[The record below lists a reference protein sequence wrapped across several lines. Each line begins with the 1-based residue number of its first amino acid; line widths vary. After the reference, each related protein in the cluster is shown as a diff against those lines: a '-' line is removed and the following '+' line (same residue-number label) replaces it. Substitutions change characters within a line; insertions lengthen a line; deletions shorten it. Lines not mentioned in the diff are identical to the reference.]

1 MLFKNHKKVVLAED
15 PLYVAKEKELNQ
27 FLSGKKHVVFKATD
41 KVIIN
46 ATGAPEPE
54 RTYTIPVEVIVPN
67 TQGDDND
74 TWIYCQKA
82 PKVGQNGEKQ
92 YDRLPLIVGRD
103 IIVPTTEKDKIFFL
117 MFLSPAIKNGR
128 FALVDDE
135 KEARETVAALARK
148 TRIDFMLTG
157 GEYSP
162 VDESTI
168 RRVAKAFGVGNVD
181 AKQFEKVVIE
191 LRGIIAIA
199 EQNHDNQRNNQAF
212 LSAINVDEA
221 VNTRAILQ
229 EAIDDGRVIYEE
241 EKGVYSYAGED
252 GVAVKKIMNVDPL
265 IQNDK
270 IKRMNALA
278 NLFITNADKRKE
290 LVNLQN
296 YTVEDIDFSRFEY
309 QSIKKWLSKYEKGS
323 GIGTYQEVVE
333 KAQNFYNLNREVL
346 PLDLTCLVVSEKKT
360 E

>member
-1 MLFKNHKKVVLAED
+1 MLFKNHKKVILTED
-15 PLYVAKEKELNQ
+15 PLYQEKENELNN
-27 FLSGKKHVVFKATD
+27 FLKGKKLVVFKATD

-54 RTYTIPVEVIVPN
+54 RTYTIPVEVLVPN
-67 TQGDDND
+67 VAQDDND
-74 TWIYCQKA
+74 TWIYCQRA
-82 PKVGQNGEKQ
+82 PKVDQNGEKN
-92 YDRLPLIVGRD
+92 YDRTPLIEGRD
-103 IIVPTTEKDKIFFL
+103 IIVPSTEKDKIFFL

-135 KEARETVAALARK
+135 KEARETVAALAKK

-162 VDESTI
+162 VDDSTI

-181 AKQFEKVVIE
+181 GKQFEKVVIE
-191 LRGIIAIA
+191 LRGIIAVA
-199 EQNHDNQRNNQAF
+199 EANHDSQRNNDAF
-212 LSAINVDEA
+212 LQAINVDEA

-241 EKGVYSYAGED
+241 EKGIYSYAGED
-252 GVAVKKIMNVDPL
+252 GVPVKKIMNVDPL
-265 IQNDK
+265 IQNDR

-290 LVNLQN
+290 LINLQN
-296 YTVEDIDFSRFEY
+296 YTVEDIDFSKYSYGSLKQFAAKNGISGKGTAEELIPRIQEAY
-309 QSIKKWLSKYEKGS
+309 DLERETKKFDFS
-323 GIGTYQEVVE
+323 
-333 KAQNFYNLNREVL
+333 
-346 PLDLTCLVVSEKKT
+346 CLVVSEKKT

>member
-1 MLFKNHKKVVLAED
+1 MLFKNHKKVVLSED
-15 PLYVAKEKELNQ
+15 PLYQQKEAELNQ
-27 FLSGKKHVVFKATD
+27 FLKGKKYVVFKSSD

-54 RTYTIPVEVIVPN
+54 RMQTIPVEVNVPN
-67 TQGDDND
+67 AAGDDND
-74 TWIYCQKA
+74 TWIYCTTA
-82 PKVGQNGEKQ
+82 PKVGQNGEKE
-92 YDRLPLIVGRD
+92 YVRVPLVEGRE
-103 IIVPTTEKDKIFFL
+103 IIVQATEKDKIFFL
-117 MFLSPAIKNGR
+117 MYLSTAVKNAR
-128 FALVDDE
+128 YVLVDDE
-135 KEARETVAALARK
+135 KEARDTVAALARK

-181 AKQFEKVVIE
+181 GKQFEKVVIE
-191 LRGIIAIA
+191 LRGIIAVA
-199 EQNHDNQRNNQAF
+199 EQNHDNQRNNEAF
-212 LSAINVDEA
+212 LQAINVDEA

-229 EAIDDGRVIYEE
+229 EAIDEGRVIYEE
-241 EKGVYSYAGED
+241 EKGIYSYAGED

-265 IQNDK
+265 IQGDK

-296 YTVEDIDFSRFEY
+296 YTVEDIDFS
-309 QSIKKWLSKYEKGS
+309 KYSYGSLKQFAAKS
-323 GIGTYQEVVE
+323 GISAKGTAEELIPRIQEHFLE
-333 KAQNFYNLNREVL
+333 FKESKKF
-346 PLDLTCLVVSEKKT
+346 DLSCLVVSEKKT

>member
-1 MLFKNHKKVVLAED
+1 MLFKNHKKVSLEED
-15 PLYVAKEKELNQ
+15 PLYQSVKDDMNK
-27 FLSGKKHVVFKATD
+27 FLKGKKYVVFKSSD

-54 RTYTIPVEVIVPN
+54 RMHTIPVEVLVPN
-67 TQGDDND
+67 TAQDDND
-74 TWIYCQKA
+74 TWIYCKSA
-82 PKVGQNGEKQ
+82 PKVGQNGEKE
-92 YDRLPLIVGRD
+92 YDRLPIITGRD
-103 IIVPTTEKDKIFFL
+103 IIIPTTEKDKIFFL
-117 MFLSPAIKNGR
+117 MYLSPAVKNGR
-128 FALVDDE
+128 FVLVDDE
-135 KEARETVAALARK
+135 KDARDTVAALAKK

-181 AKQFEKVVIE
+181 GKQFEKVVIE
-191 LRGIIAIA
+191 LRGIISVA
-199 EQNHDNQRNNQAF
+199 EANHDKQRNNDAF
-212 LSAINVDEA
+212 LQAINVDEG

-229 EAIDDGRVIYEE
+229 EAIDEGRVIYED
-241 EKGVYSYAGED
+241 EKGIYSYAGED

-265 IQNDK
+265 IQGDK

-323 GIGTYQEVVE
+323 GIGTYPEVVA
-333 KAQNFYNLNREVL
+333 KAQVFYDENKEKL

>member
-1 MLFKNHKKVVLAED
+1 MLFKNHKKVVLED
-15 PLYVAKEKELNQ
+15 EPLYQAVKSELNS
-27 FLSGKKHVVFKATD
+27 FLKGKKYVTFTASD

-54 RTYTIPVEVIVPN
+54 RTYTIPVEVICPN
-67 TQGDDND
+67 KEGDDND
-74 TWIYCQKA
+74 TWIYCKTA
-82 PKVGQNGEKQ
+82 PKTIQNGEKE
-92 YDRLPLIVGRD
+92 YDRLPMIVGRD
-103 IIVPTTEKDKIFFL
+103 IVVQTTEKDKIFFL
-117 MFLSPAIKNGR
+117 MYLSPAVKNGR
-128 FALVDDE
+128 FILVDEE
-135 KEARETVAALARK
+135 KEARESVAKLARA

-162 VDESTI
+162 VDETTI

-181 AKQFEKVVIE
+181 GKQFEKVVIE
-191 LRGIIAIA
+191 LRGIIAVA
-199 EQNHDNQRNNQAF
+199 EANHDKQRNNDAF
-212 LSAINVDEA
+212 LQAINVDEA

-229 EAIDDGRVIYEE
+229 EAIDEGRVIYEE

-265 IQNDK
+265 IQGDK

-290 LVNLQN
+290 LINLQN
-296 YTVEDIDFSRFEY
+296 YTVEDVDFYKYSYGSLKQFAAKNGISGQGKADELIPRIIEQYELLKETKKFDFS
-309 QSIKKWLSKYEKGS
+309 
-323 GIGTYQEVVE
+323 
-333 KAQNFYNLNREVL
+333 
-346 PLDLTCLVVSEKKT
+346 CLVVSEKKT

>member
-15 PLYVAKEKELNQ
+15 PLYQEKEAELNK
-27 FLSGKKHVVFKATD
+27 FLKGKKFVVFRATD

-46 ATGAPEPE
+46 ATGSPEPE

-67 TQGDDND
+67 VTQDDND
-74 TWIYCQKA
+74 TWIYCRAA
-82 PKVGQNGEKQ
+82 PKVSQNGEKA
-92 YDRLPLIVGRD
+92 YDKTPLIEGRD
-103 IIVPTTEKDKIFFL
+103 IIVQATEKDKIFFL

-162 VDESTI
+162 IDESTI

-181 AKQFEKVVIE
+181 GKQFEKVVIE
-191 LRGIIAIA
+191 LRNIISVA
-199 EQNHDNQRNNQAF
+199 ETNHDKQRNNEAF
-212 LSAINVDEA
+212 LSAINVDES

-229 EAIDDGRVIYEE
+229 EAIDEGRVIYEE
-241 EKGVYSYAGED
+241 EKGIYSYAGED

-265 IQNDK
+265 IQGDK

-290 LVNLQN
+290 LISLQN
-296 YTVEDIDFSRFEY
+296 YTTEDVDFSTFEY
-309 QSIKKWLSKYEKGS
+309 QSIKQWLAKYKQG
-323 GIGTYQEVVE
+323 GKGTYPEVIE
-333 KAQNFYNLNREVL
+333 KAQIFYDENKEKL
-346 PLDLTCLVVSEKKT
+346 PLDLTCLIVSEKKG